1 MFICSSNLWRRYIL
15 LSKIVWCFQQM
26 SAVPW
31 LSSLYTSKGACLTLI
46 FSPFHFHSSCPLL
59 IFPLPKLGLLS
70 FCFESCLNHLYKHE
84 MFSASCFLFLIA
96 LYLCYQ
102 SCSLNKWFYSE
113 QFINF
118 LTPFLQNFWQF
129 QWASNHSVK
138 LLFLKLAVANS
149 ISSLSVVT
157 ALNVC
162 PQHWFSLIS
171 LL

>member
-1 MFICSSNLWRRYIL
+1 MFICSSSLWRRCISFSQKLSDVSSRCLLFLGSHLFIL
-15 LSKIVWCFQQM
+15 LKELVW
-26 SAVPW
+26 
-31 LSSLYTSKGACLTLI
+31 
-46 FSPFHFHSSCPLL
+46 
-59 IFPLPKLGLLS
+59 LLS
-70 FCFESCLNHLYKHE
+70 FLPFTFILPASSNLPLSQTWTPFCFESCLNHLYKRE

-102 SCSLNKWFYSE
+102 SCSLNKWFYSV

-149 ISSLSVVT
+149 ISPL
-157 ALNVC
+157 
-162 PQHWFSLIS
+162 F